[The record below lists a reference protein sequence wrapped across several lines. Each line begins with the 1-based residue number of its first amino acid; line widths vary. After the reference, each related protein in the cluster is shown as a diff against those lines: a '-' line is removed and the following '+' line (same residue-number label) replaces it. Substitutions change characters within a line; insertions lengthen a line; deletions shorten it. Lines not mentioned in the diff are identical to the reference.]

1 MGFYP
6 GLGPEFYVDDGGRDI
21 KSRMEAFYA
30 DAITN
35 NLAYWTQGDFDTR
48 FYCNDQDVYNDC
60 GIYGNVPILRRKT
73 FAFNRIMRVVNLI
86 GGYQR
91 RNRKSTTVTPVENGD
106 QETADQ
112 FTKIL
117 LWVHNQE
124 SVLETISEAFH
135 GALVTGMNLL
145 EVWVDWRE
153 DPISGNIKVDNNAYN
168 QFLIDPFFR
177 KKDLSDCN
185 GIWKRT
191 WMTKQ
196 ELVTMLPGHEDQ
208 LISMSP
214 TQTQRDAKFQF
225 MPEAYQANMRN
236 LLPVDQFHY
245 RDFRSQKLLID
256 TQTGETMEWRSENKE
271 RLKLYLHTFPTVS
284 LSECTI
290 PTTRLAIVV
299 QNIVMYDG
307 PNVAGVDTYPMVGVY
322 AYYNPQIN
330 YYWNRI
336 QGVVRGLRDAQFLYN
351 RRKAI
356 ELDILES
363 QLNSGWIVTEDS
375 TINPDDLY
383 QQTNQ
388 GRVVFRKA
396 GSKPEDLQRIE
407 SPAIPPTTLQLS
419 EILARE
425 INEIS
430 GVNEEMLGS
439 AQDDKA
445 GILSMLRQGAGLT
458 TLNQLYD
465 QLDFSQKQLGKIMM
479 DIIQTNFTPGK
490 IKKILEGQEPAPQF
504 YNKAFGKYHCVIE
517 EGLNTSTQRQMQFA
531 QMVYLKNEAG
541 VPITNEDLLEA
552 STIQNK
558 KKIIE
563 NATKNAEQQ
572 QQLAMQQAQAQV
584 QELQARVRLSDATA
598 ESQLGSA
605 RERNSRTEENRALAV
620 EKMHE
625 ANRADSAAT
634 LDMIRAIK
642 ELQTIDMTHL
652 KELVSMASALKK
664 MEQNQSSQEANG
676 SPEVRGLEP
685 LRQLNPAQQ

>member
-1 MGFYP
+1 MGFNS

-48 FYCNDQDVYNDC
+48 FYCGDQDVYNDS

-73 FAFNRIMRVVNLI
+73 FSFNRIMRVVNLI
-86 GGYQR
+86 SGHQR
-91 RNRKSTTVTPVENGD
+91 RSRKSTIVIPAETGD
-106 QETADQ
+106 QETSDQ
-112 FTKIL
+112 FTKIM
-117 LWVHNQE
+117 LWVNNQE
-124 SVLETISEAFH
+124 QVLETISQAFQ
-135 GALVTGMNLL
+135 GALITGMNLL
-145 EVWVDWRE
+145 EVWIDWRE

-168 QFLIDPFFR
+168 QFIIDPFFR
-177 KKDLSDCN
+177 KHDLSDCN
-185 GIWKRT
+185 AIWKRN
-191 WMTKQ
+191 WMTKK
-196 ELVTMLPGHEDQ
+196 EVCTMLPGHEEQ
-208 LISMSP
+208 ILSLME

-236 LLPVDQFHY
+236 LLPIDQFHY
-245 RDFRSQKLLID
+245 KDFRKQKLLID
-256 TQTGETMEWRSENKE
+256 TQTGETMEWRSENDD
-271 RLKLYLHTFPTVS
+271 RLKLYLHTFPTVK
-284 LSECTI
+284 LSDCTI

-307 PNVAGVDTYPMVGVY
+307 PNVAGTDFYPFAPVF

-336 QGVVRGLRDAQFLYN
+336 QGVVRGLRDSQFLYN

-363 QLNSGWIVTEDS
+363 QLNSGWIATED
-375 TINPDDLY
+375 TVINPDDLY
-383 QQTNQ
+383 YQTNQ
-388 GRVVFRKA
+388 GRVIFKKQ
-396 GSKPEDLQRIE
+396 GSRPEDLIRVE
-407 SPAIPPTTLQLS
+407 SPAIPPTTLQVS
-419 EILARE
+419 QILAQE

-430 GVNEEMLGS
+430 GVNEELMGS
-439 AQDDKA
+439 ATDDKA

-458 TLNQLYD
+458 TLNGLYD
-465 QLDFSQKQLGKIMM
+465 QLDISQKMLGKIML

-490 IKKILEGQEPAPQF
+490 VKKILEGQEPAPQF
-504 YNKAFGKYHCVIE
+504 YNKAFGKYHCVVE
-517 EGLNTSTQRQMQFA
+517 EGLNTSTQKQMQFA

-552 STIQNK
+552 STVQNK

-572 QQLAMQQAQAQV
+572 QKLQQQAAQV
-584 QELQARVRLSDATA
+584 QIQEMQANIENIKAQSIANKGLGFERV
-598 ESQLGSA
+598 
-605 RERNSRTEENRALAV
+605 SRVQENQALAV
-620 EKMHE
+620 ER
-625 ANRADSAAT
+625 RAKAHHDEDSAL
-634 LDMIRAIK
+634 LDKIK
-642 ELQTIDMTHL
+642 AL
-652 KELVSMASALKK
+652 KEIQQLDINHLNQLVSIANMINMQSR
-664 MEQNQSSQEANG
+664 SSQSEQGA
-676 SPEVRGLEP
+676 PDEVRGGLEP

>member
-48 FYCNDQDVYNDC
+48 FYCGDQDVYNDC

-73 FAFNRIMRVVNLI
+73 FSFNRIMRIVNLI
-86 GGYQR
+86 SGHQR
-91 RNRKSTTVTPVENGD
+91 RTRKSTIVVPVENGD

-112 FTKIL
+112 FTKIMY
-117 LWVHNQE
+117 WVNNQE
-124 SVLETISEAFH
+124 NVLETISQAFQ
-135 GALVTGMNLL
+135 GALITGMNLL
-145 EVWVDWRE
+145 EVWIDWRE

-168 QFLIDPFFR
+168 QFIIDPFFR
-177 KKDLSDCN
+177 KHDLSDCN
-185 GIWKRT
+185 GIWKRN
-191 WMTKQ
+191 WMTKK
-196 ELVTMLPGHEDQ
+196 EIITMLPGHEEQ
-208 LISMSP
+208 ILGLMV

-236 LLPVDQFHY
+236 LVPVDQFHY
-245 RDFRSQKLLID
+245 RDFRNQKLLVD
-256 TQTGETMEWRSENKE
+256 TQTGETLEWRSENEE
-271 RLKLYLHTFPTVS
+271 RLRLYLHTYPTVK
-284 LSECTI
+284 LTECTV

-307 PNVAGVDTYPMVGVY
+307 PNVAGTDVYPFAPVF

-336 QGVVRGLRDAQFLYN
+336 QGVVRGLRDSQFLYN

-363 QLNSGWIVTEDS
+363 QLNSGWIATEDAVVN
-375 TINPDDLY
+375 TDDLY
-383 QQTNQ
+383 HQTNQ
-388 GRVVFRKA
+388 GRVIFKKQ
-396 GSKPEDLQRIE
+396 GSKPEDLIRVE
-407 SPAIPPTTLQLS
+407 SPAIPPTTLQVS
-419 EILARE
+419 EMLAKE

-430 GVNEEMLGS
+430 GANEELLGS
-439 AQDDKA
+439 ATDDKA

-458 TLNQLYD
+458 TLNGLYD
-465 QLDFSQKQLGKIMM
+465 QLDSSQKMVGKIMM
-479 DIIQTNFTPGK
+479 DIIQANFTPGK
-490 IKKILEGQEPAPQF
+490 VKKILEGTEPAPQF
-504 YNKAFGKYHCVIE
+504 YNKAFGKYHCVVE
-517 EGLNTSTQRQMQFA
+517 EGLNTSTQKQMQFA
-531 QMVYLKNEAG
+531 QMVYLKQEAG
-541 VPITNEDLLEA
+541 VPITNEDMLEA

-563 NATKNAEQQ
+563 NSVKNAEQQ
-572 QQLAMQQAQAQV
+572 QKMAEQQAQVAM
-584 QELQARVRLSDATA
+584 QEMQARIHLSNATA

-605 RERNSRTEENRALAV
+605 RERNSRTEENRALAI

-625 ANRADSAAT
+625 ANRADASAN
-634 LDMIRAIK
+634 LDMIKAIK
-642 ELQTIDMTHL
+642 ELQSIDLTQL
-652 KELVSMASALKK
+652 KELVAIANALKQS
-664 MEQNQSSQEANG
+664 EQKNVQASVADVQSEGRG
-676 SPEVRGLEP
+676 SLEP
-685 LRQLNPAQQ
+685 LRQLSPQ